1 MTNVRN
7 KGFTLI
13 EMVIIMV
20 VLVILVSLAI
30 PSFKDT
36 IRKSRRSDAM
46 DTIMDIHLTQE
57 RYRVNHPNY
66 GAASTTVTTQSPGG
80 HYSVELKIPAA
91 GDDPSNVTGYSIVA
105 TPLNDQANDSCPD
118 FTLAVDKGAIEKTTG
133 GVADTLCWKK

>member
-20 VLVILVSLAI
+20 IVAILVSLAI

-46 DTIMDIHLTQE
+46 DTLMDIHLTKE
-57 RYRVNHPNY
+57 RFRVNNPNY
-66 GAASTTVTTQSPGG
+66 GPAGTDTITSPGG
-80 HYSVELKIPAA
+80 HYSVSLIIPAA
-91 GDDPSNVTGYSIVA
+91 PANITDYSIVA

-118 FTLAVDKGAIEKTTG
+118 FTLAVAAGTITKTTG
-133 GVADTLCWKK
+133 GAADPLCWKK